1 MERPKKRS
9 VFSMTEILNNLSTES
24 EKNDN
29 AFKLA
34 VFNGIAIFL
43 VIFAVVTICGVY
55 FILQPFIKPL
65 FWALLCGSALHPFK
79 LAVATILR
87 TQVVILES
95 SSKPL
100 YLNIICLPFSFI
112 LKISDALGEFLIRHL
127 GLIIKFLGAVSALSV
142 LHLYTPQFVW
152 KLCSI
157 FMGFNKYMI
166 NFTLDVFNNSIITT
180 SVIAC
185 YIGSLIFLWKPEHE
199 FIFSVSSIFVWIA
212 TTSWVAN
219 FFNYLRISVFVLF
232 QFSLCGGYIYAIAC
246 KSSVSRE
253 SSPCV
258 KAEEKQEEAF
268 PFGQAHSESQQ
279 IITSMTYIRWL
290 FIVCVG
296 VVLLSISSFPYIFVV
311 MLTIYAIKQLCIY
324 FGLIAIVNFRMEAI
338 FASGYKWYLER
349 QDIILPKP
357 LKFTLFVLSKVRDR
371 FFEGLKNCCDSAAA
385 IAVILA
391 LLIFGTFV
399 SVFFTIQ
406 AYKEGMYLV
415 QTGGN
420 IINSTIVHNPELQQM
435 LPEDWQT
442 TMDNALNDAY
452 IYARDA
458 LTKLVRKLV
467 ADKGISEDKRA
478 EIEKGALELWDRA
491 YQAWVMPAQSAI
503 GPTVTPDAVLSSC
516 HKFIERLKKT
526 PEVINWKS
534 VRSFLQ
540 ENMSTLSAG
549 FDSVWLILKGN
560 ISLLLG
566 ILSTLFSMVFGG
578 GLSLINF
585 TLQSVVFLTAL
596 FYLLSSSREL
606 YKPVEMVTQMSPKYG
621 SKLAMAVEHSCQEV
635 LAASAKLSIFY
646 GLWTW
651 LVHTLFQSNIVYMPA
666 VFASVLGVVPVLGT
680 YWACLPAILDLWLM
694 QDSKVRAIA
703 LFLAQI
709 FPTAVVETTVYNEI
723 KGGHPYLT
731 GLSVA
736 GGIFWLGIEGAIV
749 GPLILCFLFTII
761 NMVSNNDI
769 PETSS
774 H

>member
-127 GLIIKFLGAVSALSV
+127 GLIIKFLGA
-142 LHLYTPQFVW
+142 
-152 KLCSI
+152 
-157 FMGFNKYMI
+157 
-166 NFTLDVFNNSIITT
+166 TT

-185 YIGSLIFLWKPEHE
+185 YI
-199 FIFSVSSIFVWIA
+199 A
-212 TTSWVAN
+212 
-219 FFNYLRISVFVLF
+219 
-232 QFSLCGGYIYAIAC
+232 
-246 KSSVSRE
+246 SVSRE

-621 SKLAMAVEHSCQEV
+621 SNFCEK
-635 LAASAKLSIFY
+635 KN
-646 GLWTW
+646 G
-651 LVHTLFQSNIVYMPA
+651 SN
-666 VFASVLGVVPVLGT
+666 
-680 YWACLPAILDLWLM
+680 
-694 QDSKVRAIA
+694 
-703 LFLAQI
+703 
-709 FPTAVVETTVYNEI
+709 
-723 KGGHPYLT
+723 
-731 GLSVA
+731 
-736 GGIFWLGIEGAIV
+736 
-749 GPLILCFLFTII
+749 
-761 NMVSNNDI
+761 
-769 PETSS
+769 
-774 H
+774 